1 MKIVCLAP
9 KMAPANSGG
18 SDGDCKR
25 PLFHRLKCHFE
36 TMAANIA
43 GTLRQYD
50 DNNSRHDPNTIR
62 RVVRDCRPPSAALGA
77 DARTAIRRPEICR
90 LRLAPVSGIS
100 A

>member
-1 MKIVCLAP
+1 LRRRTP
-9 KMAPANSGG
+9 GNN
-18 SDGDCKR
+18 DGICKR
-25 PLFHRLKCHFE
+25 PLFHGLKCHFE
-36 TMAANIA
+36 TIAANTA

-62 RVVRDCRPPSAALGA
+62 
-77 DARTAIRRPEICR
+77 ICR